1 HPKYQTPYVAFL
13 ALGVVSTVLL
23 LGNATLSRGS
33 SQLFWLTF
41 RLSGIC
47 FLLSYLLMFPAFLVL
62 RYRQPNRPRSY
73 RVPGGAMVAWTATGL
88 CTFFIGAGTVLF
100 FVPSPSAENG
110 LEESLLLLG
119 QTVLTVVVG
128 LWLIPRSRVGPVPAK
143 ERSSEPG

>member
-1 HPKYQTPYVAFL
+1 SQ
-13 ALGVVSTVLL
+13 
-23 LGNATLSRGS
+23 GS

-62 RYRQPNRPRSY
+62 RYRQPDRPRFY
-73 RVPGGAMVAWTATGL
+73 RVPGGTIAAWAATVL

-100 FVPSPSAENG
+100 FVPSSSVENG
-110 LEESLLLLG
+110 LEESLLLLA

-128 LWLIPRSRVGPVPAK
+128 WWLIPKSEVGLVSTK
-143 ERSSEPG
+143 ENSSERR